1 MLIVANFTLA
11 LFMLNDKK
19 LGEHIK
25 REKKKKICNNKK
37 IIKVIMIIIKLRL
50 PNVFNW

>member
-1 MLIVANFTLA
+1 MFIFANFTLA

-25 REKKKKICNNKK
+25 
-37 IIKVIMIIIKLRL
+37 IKYFNLKFIIIIVIINKIKA
-50 PNVFNW
+50 P